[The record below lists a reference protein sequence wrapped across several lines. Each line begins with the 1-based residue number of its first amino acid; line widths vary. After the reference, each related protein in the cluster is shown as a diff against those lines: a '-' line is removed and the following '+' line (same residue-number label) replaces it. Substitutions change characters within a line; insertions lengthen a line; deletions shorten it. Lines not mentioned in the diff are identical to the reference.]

1 MKENKEINEL
11 LEELNF
17 IADLEALGFN
27 NETIEAIDE
36 AVTYPENLF
45 DKEIFL
51 MKENKQINKLF
62 VELDRNFISIELDT
76 NYFNIAKKRI
86 EEYDNEQRTNIFSIC

>member
-1 MKENKEINEL
+1 
-11 LEELNF
+11 
-17 IADLEALGFN
+17 
-27 NETIEAIDE
+27 
-36 AVTYPENLF
+36 
-45 DKEIFL
+45 

-62 VELDRNFISIELDT
+62 EELDRNFISIELDT